1 MTDKKQ
7 ILTRALAKLA
17 PPSLRDK
24 TRGEKIPVPKIEDVS
39 VTKDDALDTFTV
51 SLPPPDKRFDKVIFC
66 VTDPQNLRGCTLQDL
81 NAVVLAT
88 SDKVSE
94 AFSNTSLEQPFGPQ
108 ETVTALCFLHDQN
121 TDSWVATDESSG
133 FTLFPSTG
141 PQVIRET

>member
-51 SLPPPDKRFDKVIFC
+51 SLPALDERFDKVIFC
-66 VTDPQNLRGCTLQDL
+66 VTDPQNLRGCSLQNL
-81 NAVVLAT
+81 IAGVTT
-88 SDKVSE
+88 SKPVSE
-94 AFSNTSLEQPFGPQ
+94 AFSNTSLEPRFGNQ
-108 ETVTALCFLHDQN
+108 ETVTVLCFLHDKN

-133 FTLFPSTG
+133 FSLFPSTG